1 MYRFITFRTTDSL
14 LTGLRH
20 TRYLH
25 NFLPKYEI
33 FFSRAQIGGTW
44 TTLQSA
50 LGLLATPPS
59 MFSKAST
66 SQPVQNLVFDW
77 SWSLLSRVLNMLNRT
92 GYLAFIFFNY
102 GLLSKVICA
111 SLWHAHTLSAASSA
125 WSSCVHIR
133 PPSVQAVLSHPSSST
148 RNALM
153 FLTAPTWCIFTACAN
168 AQSTSEHRHMSSE
181 ITILLG
187 K

>member
-1 MYRFITFRTTDSL
+1 MYRFITFRTTDSV

-25 NFLPKYEI
+25 NFLQKYKI

-44 TTLQSA
+44 TTLQCA

-66 SQPVQNLVFDW
+66 SQSVQNLVFHW

-92 GYLAFIFFNY
+92 DYLAFIFFNY

-111 SLWHAHTLSAASSA
+111 SLWHACTLSAASSA

-133 PPSVQAVLSHPSSST
+133 PPSVQAVLSHPPSYT
-148 RNALM
+148 RNALT
-153 FLTAPTWCIFTACAN
+153 FLTAPTLSIGTSCEYAL
-168 AQSTSEHRHMSSE
+168 STSEHRHMSSK